1 MQFLKLLELEWKN
14 LEFNIKEEPD
24 NIENYKGQ
32 KEMLS
37 EYKVNN
43 LYNKNKFNK
52 TNYILEYTL

>member
-1 MQFLKLLELEWKN
+1 MELEWKN

-52 TNYILEYTL
+52 TNYILEYML